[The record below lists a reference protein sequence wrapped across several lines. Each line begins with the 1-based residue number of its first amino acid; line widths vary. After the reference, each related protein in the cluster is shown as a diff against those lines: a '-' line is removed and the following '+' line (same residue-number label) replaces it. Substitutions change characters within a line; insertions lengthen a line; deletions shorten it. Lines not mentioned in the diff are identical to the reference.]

1 MNKELTNSR
10 FGKWGWSMILYTALL
25 YYFWSGIGSDG
36 LNLYP
41 SAFAAMH
48 GWIPTS
54 CSDSQPLPAS

>member
-48 GWIPTS
+48 GW
-54 CSDSQPLPAS
+54 DSN